1 MVQTTRSDTDPLRNS
16 IPGAT
21 NNNMWECY
29 LPAFTDPDSVRVAIY
44 VKFDLAQTFS
54 VVNHV
59 THPISTPES
68 MILDFAFE
76 DELLR
81 IINIYHHIPHDNHHN
96 LYHLLS
102 SSLDPLIPTLLLG
115 DFNMHSHIWS
125 FPYSTISPWA
135 LELVD
140 WFDDQGLELLNPL
153 SIATW
158 KSSRVSIRP
167 SVLDLA
173 LINKAA
179 AISGQISPLLI
190 SFDASIMSDH
200 AALSLLWYPA
210 EAIAIAPPPQLSSYA
225 IDDLL
230 VNSWT
235 CIFGPLPIPP
245 ISDIL
250 SLILATNQLHTD
262 INYASSKV
270 FHPKR
275 FPDPR
280 GVRWWNQDCV
290 VALTSIYHSEGA
302 PRKATICHL
311 HRTIAK

>member
-1 MVQTTRSDTDPLRNS
+1 MSINMNRQSLLTHTLLQTSPADILVLQEPWIGTVQTARSDTDPLGNS

-44 VKFDLAQTFS
+44 VKFDLARTFS
-54 VVNHV
+54 VVNHI
-59 THPISTPES
+59 THPISSPES

-81 IINIYHHIPHDNHHN
+81 IVNIYHCIPNDNHHN

-115 DFNMHSHIWS
+115 DFNTHSHIWS

-135 LELVD
+135 SELVD

-173 LINKAA
+173 LINEAA

-190 SFDASIMSDH
+190 SFDASITSDH

-210 EAIAIAPPPQLSSYA
+210 EAIAIAPPPQLSGYA

-230 VNSWT
+230 VDSWT
-235 CIFGPLPIPP
+235 RIFGPLPAPP
-245 ISDIL
+245 ISDIP
-250 SLILATNQLHTD
+250 SLILAANQLHTD
-262 INYASSKV
+262 IDYASSKV

-280 GVRWWNQDCV
+280 GV
-290 VALTSIYHSEGA
+290 
-302 PRKATICHL
+302 
-311 HRTIAK
+311 